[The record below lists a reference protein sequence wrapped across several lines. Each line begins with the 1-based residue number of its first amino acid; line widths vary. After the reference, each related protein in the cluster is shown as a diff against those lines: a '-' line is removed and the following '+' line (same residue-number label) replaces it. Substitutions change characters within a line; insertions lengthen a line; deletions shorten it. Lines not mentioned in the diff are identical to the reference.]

1 MRVKFMILNFMLLL
15 SELFPHFF
23 IRLHK
28 EALDKFC
35 NRELAIDDFQR
46 SSVFQLPYHLGR
58 TNLYIHFQDF
68 WITKNLIKAQKMV

>member
-1 MRVKFMILNFMLLL
+1 MILNFMLLF
-15 SELFPHFF
+15 SELFSHFF
-23 IRLHK
+23 MRLHK

-58 TNLYIHFQDF
+58 TIHIGIHFQDF
-68 WITKNLIKAQKMV
+68 VKGQ

>member
-1 MRVKFMILNFMLLL
+1 MRVKFMILNFMLLF

-23 IRLHK
+23 MLLHK
-28 EALDKFC
+28 ETLDKFC

-58 TNLYIHFQDF
+58 TIQDL
-68 WITKNLIKAQKMV
+68 WIPLLPGGTRFGFV